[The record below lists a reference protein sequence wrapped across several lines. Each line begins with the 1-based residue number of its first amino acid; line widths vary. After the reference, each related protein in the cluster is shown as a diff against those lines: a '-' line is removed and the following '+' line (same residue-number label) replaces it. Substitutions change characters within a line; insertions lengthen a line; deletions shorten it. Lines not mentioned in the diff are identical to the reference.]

1 MEGRRPTADSR
12 SQFWLMCMRCC
23 VLAGCVDVALFFI
36 FHYLGSPILAWI
48 NVFSVPMYAIAW
60 WALKTRRNVLALTLI
75 WIEVLIHATLGSLLI
90 GWEAGFYYYL
100 LMFIPALFAGNRS
113 YRRAALTVV
122 ALWLFYIGLAVAT
135 HLVEPVQPISEN
147 ARLALYLFNL
157 TVLFGMSSYLSMY
170 YMMTVRRAHRSL
182 SRMATTDPLTLL
194 YNRGYMVELAGR
206 HIAER
211 EHAGRRLAFLLM
223 DVDHFK
229 QVNDLHGHD
238 CGDRVLS
245 QVGALLREALREGD
259 SVGRWG
265 GEEFLA
271 LLPGA
276 DTRQATQVAER
287 VRQAVAGYDWS
298 LYGLH
303 APVTLSIGVSE
314 HQAGEKLSDSL
325 NRADAALY
333 AGKHGGRNRVEVALE
348 TEQQSAAGSQA
359 G

>member
-60 WALKTRRNVLALTLI
+60 WALKTRRNILALTLI

-223 DVDHFK
+223 DVDHSSRSMICT
-229 QVNDLHGHD
+229 GTT
-238 CGDRVLS
+238 
-245 QVGALLREALREGD
+245 A
-259 SVGRWG
+259 
-265 GEEFLA
+265 
-271 LLPGA
+271 
-276 DTRQATQVAER
+276 AT
-287 VRQAVAGYDWS
+287 GC
-298 LYGLH
+298 
-303 APVTLSIGVSE
+303 
-314 HQAGEKLSDSL
+314 
-325 NRADAALY
+325 
-333 AGKHGGRNRVEVALE
+333 
-348 TEQQSAAGSQA
+348 
-359 G
+359 